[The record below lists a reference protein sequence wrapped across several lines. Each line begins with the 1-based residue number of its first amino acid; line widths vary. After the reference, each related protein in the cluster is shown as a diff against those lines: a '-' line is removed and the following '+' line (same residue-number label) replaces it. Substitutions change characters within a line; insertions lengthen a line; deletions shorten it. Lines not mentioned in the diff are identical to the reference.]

1 MSIDAIIGLVISMVS
16 GVIGLV
22 YFLNNSIKK
31 TLDQANDAMGKK
43 IDSLGDTIS
52 KFKESF
58 AARSVE
64 IDYIKAEL
72 EVIKRRC
79 WDCEQ
84 RFYKKGQ

>member
-1 MSIDAIIGLVISMVS
+1 MIS

-22 YFLNNSIKK
+22 YFLNNSIKR
-31 TLDQANDAMGKK
+31 TIDLANDAMGKK
-43 IDSLGDTIS
+43 IDGLGETIS
-52 KFKESF
+52 NFKQAF
-58 AARSVE
+58 AARSAE

-84 RFYKKGQ
+84 RYYKERGK